1 MTWLVLRF
9 RPLVFRFI
17 SQVPFVSCTFHLR
30 HQIDRTSKI
39 NFCATTQKHLGNF
52 EEKNRRLYFSNGPSG
67 PARGTETIKKRITI
81 TLHVSKMGEK
91 TRH

>member
-17 SQVPFVSCTFHLR
+17 SQIPFVSCTFHLR

-67 PARGTETIKKRITI
+67 PARGTETIKKG
-81 TLHVSKMGEK
+81 SP
-91 TRH
+91 